1 MPGILRQNQDKTV
14 DNALIIEGSSNVF
27 INGKGAVRIGDHIQ
41 PHNHGKTTVY
51 SYMIT
56 GSSTVF
62 VNGIA
67 VFRSGDQATNGDI
80 AGSGSPNCIAG

>member
-1 MPGILRQNQDKTV
+1 MPGILRQNLDKTV
-14 DNALIIEGSSNVF
+14 DNALIIEGSPNVF
-27 INGKGAVRIGDHIQ
+27 INGHGAVRVGDNIQ
-41 PHNHGKTTVY
+41 PHQHGKTTVY

-62 VNGIA
+62 VNGKS
-67 VFRSGDQATNGDI
+67 VCRSGDQATNGDV